1 LLVDKG
7 ATRVHAIITHGI
19 LSGNAVH
26 RLAQSKIDEII
37 VSNTVPQHDHMKI
50 LGDKLRVF
58 DVAPIFAEAIRRIH
72 HGESVSYLFE
82 PVDI

>member
-1 LLVDKG
+1 
-7 ATRVHAIITHGI
+7 
-19 LSGNAVH
+19 
-26 RLAQSKIDEII
+26 
-37 VSNTVPQHDHMKI
+37 MKI